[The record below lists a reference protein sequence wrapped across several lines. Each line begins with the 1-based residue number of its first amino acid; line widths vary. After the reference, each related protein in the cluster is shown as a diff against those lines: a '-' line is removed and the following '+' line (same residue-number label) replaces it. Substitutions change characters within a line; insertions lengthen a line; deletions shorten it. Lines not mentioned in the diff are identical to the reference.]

1 VAGVLVAVTV
11 VTLVAAAVAIAAF
24 GARVQS
30 EGNVVTAAPD
40 FTPPAITA
48 TVVAKRLGGVTGLVH
63 KGGAYFAYA
72 NVAADTGNPASGIA
86 TVKADLGE
94 LTGGQTEAA
103 LTAGTYTVG
112 GVTYDYRSAELTADA
127 TIEGAKSYS
136 VSATDGAGN
145 ARTLDGTATVDNVI
159 PTATDIQTANGGA
172 TAGRAEAGDSIT
184 YTFSEPIEPQSVLP
198 GWSGAAT
205 SVTVRIYDN
214 GLLGLGGNDQLL
226 IYDSTNVNLLPL
238 GTVDLGRVDYAV
250 GVLGG
255 SYRFLNSTMTMSA
268 DTITIVFGTYSSTIL
283 VDAGRA
289 TAAGTGTMTWTPVA
303 TPYDR
308 AGNVVSIDPAT
319 ESGAADKEF

>member
-1 VAGVLVAVTV
+1 VASVLVAVAV
-11 VTLVAAAVAIAAF
+11 ATLVATAVAIAAF

-40 FTPPAITA
+40 FTPPVITA
-48 TVVAKRLGGVTGLVH
+48 TVVAKSLGGVTGLVH
-63 KGGAYFAYA
+63 KGGTYFAYA
-72 NVAADTGNPASGIA
+72 NVAADTGNPPSGIA
-86 TVKADLGE
+86 TVNADLGE
-94 LTGGQTEAA
+94 LTGGQAEAA
-103 LTAGTYTVG
+103 LTAGTYTAG
-112 GVTYDYRSAELTADA
+112 GVTYNYRSTELTADA
-127 TIEGAKSYS
+127 TVEGAKSYS
-136 VSATDGAGN
+136 VTATDGAGN
-145 ARTLDGTATVDNVI
+145 ARTLGGTATVDNVT

-172 TAGRAEAGDSIT
+172 TAGRAEEGDSIT
-184 YTFSEPIEPQSVLP
+184 YTFSEPIEPQSVLA
-198 GWSGAAT
+198 GWSGAGT

-226 IYDSTNVNLLPL
+226 IYDSTNANQLPL
-238 GTVDLGRVDYAV
+238 GTVDLGRVDYAG

-308 AGNVVSIDPAT
+308 AGNVLSINPAT